1 MSRVRLVASLVV
13 ACCLCVF
20 LAPAAAKPPSLHWQL
35 VGEPT
40 PWQQL
45 DQTQFQPRVKL
56 AVANDVP
63 YVASLDTQSRLTVW
77 RPNRRETGWVQLGGP
92 LNHDLSKRAREVSI
106 TTSGRTVWVAWDE
119 HDLIGVSDVHLA
131 KLVGDSFREVG
142 VGTQL
147 TGGGA
152 SVEIYGG
159 RPYVAYG
166 GAPVQVVR
174 LSRDGRT
181 FEHLDA
187 PADGNDATLAVSGG
201 RLWLV
206 HESRVGG
213 EGLIRVLR
221 LDARR
226 DRWQTIL
233 TRPGFNVH
241 EPVDFRGSLYALWSS
256 FEEGVG
262 IYRITDAGASL
273 AYPDAGAFLAFDRHG
288 VPYTAFGVGSGEYE
302 APREWAL
309 AAFLGGEWQYV
320 DSPIQPG
327 DDADPTYL
335 DMLNSNGTL
344 WMIWESGHG
353 KVFEPPRAAHVAR
366 LVRR

>member
-13 ACCLCVF
+13 ACCSCVF

-45 DQTQFQPRVKL
+45 DQTQFQPRVEL

-92 LNHDLSKRAREVSI
+92 LNHDLSRRAREVSI

-119 HDLIGVSDVHLA
+119 HDLSGVSDVHLA

-187 PADGNDATLAVSGG
+187 PSDGNDATLAVSGG

-241 EPVDFRGSLYALWSS
+241 EQVDFRGSLYAPRVPGCRRFPRIRPARRAVHGLRRRQRRVRGAT
-256 FEEGVG
+256 GVG
-262 IYRITDAGASL
+262 AG
-273 AYPDAGAFLAFDRHG
+273 G
-288 VPYTAFGVGSGEYE
+288 VPRRGVAVRGQPDPAGRRCRPDISGHAQLERHAVDDLGVGPRQGVRAAARGARGQARE
-302 APREWAL
+302 ALSPRSPAS
-309 AAFLGGEWQYV
+309 AARLLRLGGC
-320 DSPIQPG
+320 
-327 DDADPTYL
+327 
-335 DMLNSNGTL
+335 
-344 WMIWESGHG
+344 
-353 KVFEPPRAAHVAR
+353 
-366 LVRR
+366 